1 MPLRRTGLSEGHGT
15 RGGPIPIALTLG
27 LACMTAERT
36 PQIERSVLAW
46 ALVVVA
52 RLATAYPWLTVS
64 VGILLAAVSIALS
77 ATRMGYHTSRTALIS
92 NRSEYQQRWLE
103 YTKEFGEKEDVVIVV
118 EGPSRQAIVPVLED
132 LAARVSHEERY
143 FRSVFHDE
151 IDLRKLRGKGLYYLP
166 LQATQAID
174 RSLDEIT
181 PIFQGDWTLLSP
193 AAMAGAMASGLRA
206 MGNGAGNLPPE
217 QAAAAL
223 STLQKRLGPMCDM
236 LAAALDPAA
245 QHKSPFPE
253 ILGPEVFSS
262 QMMSQGLG
270 KPNERF
276 GFVVLKL
283 GEEAA
288 AGMTENPQA
297 IAALR
302 RIVAEA
308 KSRHGEVKIGL
319 TGLPIMEYDEMQSSQ
334 SSMVVAT
341 ILSYLGVFIVLVAG
355 FGGIRHSL
363 LAMAAL
369 ILGMIWSLGYTTL
382 SIGHLNILSSA
393 FAAILTGL
401 GINYGI
407 YYVAQYLQLRKAGF
421 ATPEALVGTAG
432 TVGAGITIG
441 AVGTAVAFFM
451 AGFTEFVGVAE
462 LGIVAGGGIVA
473 CWLAAMTVLPGA
485 LRLSDARRASRILP
499 TPLDFHLWLN
509 PILARPRSFLLAS
522 LAFTLF
528 LGLGVP
534 LLRYDYNLLNMQAAG
549 LESVALEQKLL
560 RETDQSAYFAL
571 SIAESAPEALAR
583 KAEFLKLASVERVEE
598 IASLLPPDMEQKRSI
613 IQRIAGRLRSLPEQP
628 PQIPVSPQDQLLPML
643 YQLRTVLAAAPQ
655 SAATARQLGALA
667 DLVGRMPA
675 GEYVA
680 RLSGYSQRVAGELLG
695 RLRLLRSVANPEPPQ
710 WNDLP
715 DGVVD
720 RFVGRSGK
728 LLLRI
733 YGKGNLWDVDATER
747 FVADVRRVDPKAT
760 GNPMQVSES
769 SRIMK
774 QSYEQAAVYALLII
788 LPVVFLDFG
797 SLRDTMLAI
806 LPLALGML
814 QLFGL
819 MGLLNVPLN
828 PANTIALP
836 LMLGMGVDNGVHI
849 MHDFRSQR
857 GRYRM
862 SHSTSVAVVLNTV
875 TTMVGFAVLMI
886 AEHRGL
892 QSLGRM
898 LTLGMAFCLLSSFVI
913 LPAILVLMTQNR
925 REARRPEESASAEDD
940 RRAESVSD
948 DAPRYRRD
956 AAHRHEQG
964 PAESSPAK
972 RKIPRPRDPLERVQS

>member
-1 MPLRRTGLSEGHGT
+1 
-15 RGGPIPIALTLG
+15 
-27 LACMTAERT
+27 MTAERT
-36 PQIERSVLAW
+36 PQIEHSVLAW
-46 ALVVVA
+46 ALTGVA

-64 VGILLAAVSIALS
+64 LGIVLAVVSIGLS
-77 ATRMGYHTSRTALIS
+77 ATRMRYHTSRAALIS
-92 NRSEYQQRWLE
+92 NRSEFHQRWLE
-103 YTKEFGEKEDVVIVV
+103 YTKEFGEKEDVAIVV
-118 EGPSRQAIVPVLED
+118 EGPSREAIVPVLED
-132 LAARVSHEERY
+132 LAARVSREERY

-151 IDLRKLRGKGLYYLP
+151 IDLTRLRGKGLYYLP
-166 LQATQAID
+166 LQTAQAID
-174 RSLDEIT
+174 RSLDEMA
-181 PIFQGDWTLLSP
+181 PILQGDWTLLSP
-193 AAMAGAMASGLRA
+193 AAMAGAIASGLA
-206 MGNGAGNLPPE
+206 TMGGGAGNLPPD

-223 STLQKRLGPMCDM
+223 ATLQGRLGPMCEM
-236 LAAALDPAA
+236 LAAALDTAA
-245 QHKSPFPE
+245 QRKSPFPE
-253 ILGPEVFSS
+253 MLGPEAFSPEL
-262 QMMSQGLG
+262 MSQGLG
-270 KPNERF
+270 KPNGRF

-283 GEEAA
+283 AGEAS

-302 RIVAEA
+302 RTVAEA
-308 KSRHGEVKIGL
+308 RGRHGDVTIGL
-319 TGLPIMEYDEMQSSQ
+319 TGLPIMESDEMQSSQ

-363 LAMAAL
+363 LAMASL
-369 ILGMIWSLGYTTL
+369 VFGMIWSLGYTTIT
-382 SIGHLNILSSA
+382 IGHLNILSSA

-499 TPLDFHLWLN
+499 TPLNFHLWLK
-509 PILARPRSFLLAS
+509 PVLARPRSFLFAS
-522 LAFTLF
+522 LAGTLF
-528 LGLGVP
+528 LGLGIP
-534 LLRYDYNLLNMQAAG
+534 LLKYDYNLLNMQPAG
-549 LESVALEQKLL
+549 LESVDLEQKLL
-560 RETDQSAYFAL
+560 RDTDQSAYFAL

-583 KAEFLKLASVERVEE
+583 KAEFLKLPSVERVEE
-598 IASLLPPDMEQKRSI
+598 IASLLPPDLEQKRLM
-613 IQRIAGRLRSLPEQP
+613 IQRIARRLTNLPGQP
-628 PQIPVSPQDQLLPML
+628 PQIPVPPQDQLVPML
-643 YQLRTVLAAAPQ
+643 FQLRTVLAAVPQ
-655 SAATARQLGALA
+655 SAAAARQLGALG
-667 DLVGRMPA
+667 DLVGRMPPN
-675 GEYVA
+675 EYVA

-695 RLRLLRSVANPEPPQ
+695 RLHLLRSVANPEPPQ
-710 WNDLP
+710 WSDLP
-715 DGVVD
+715 PGLVD

-769 SRIMK
+769 SRIMR

-797 SLRDTMLAI
+797 SLRDTVLAI

-849 MHDFRSQR
+849 MHDFRSQQ

-892 QSLGRM
+892 QSLGRV
-898 LTLGMAFCLLSSFVI
+898 LTLGMAFCLFSSFVI

-925 REARRPEESASAEDD
+925 RGTPRPEEPDTVEEEPSESAPDARRLRRDLAHHREQGSAEPNP
-940 RRAESVSD
+940 V
-948 DAPRYRRD
+948 
-956 AAHRHEQG
+956 
-964 PAESSPAK
+964 K
-972 RKIPRPRDPLERVQS
+972 RKVPRPRDPLEQVQS

>member
-1 MPLRRTGLSEGHGT
+1 
-15 RGGPIPIALTLG
+15 
-27 LACMTAERT
+27 MTAERT

-46 ALVVVA
+46 ALVGIA
-52 RLATAYPWLTVS
+52 RLATACPWLTVGLG
-64 VGILLAAVSIALS
+64 VLVAVVSIGLS
-77 ATRMGYHTSRTALIS
+77 ATRMRYHTSRAALIS
-92 NRSEYQQRWLE
+92 NRSEFHQRWLE

-118 EGPSRQAIVPVLED
+118 EGPSREAIVPVLED
-132 LAARVSHEERY
+132 LAARVSREDRF

-151 IDLRKLRGKGLYYLP
+151 IDLTKLRGKGLYYLP
-166 LQATQAID
+166 LQTAQAID
-174 RSLDEIT
+174 RSLDEMA
-181 PIFQGDWTLLSP
+181 PILQGDWTLLSP
-193 AAMAGAMASGLRA
+193 GAMAGAIVSGLA
-206 MGNGAGNLPPE
+206 TMGSGAGKLPPD

-223 STLQKRLGPMCDM
+223 AALQSRLGPMCDM
-236 LAAALDPAA
+236 LRAALDPAA
-245 QHKSPFPE
+245 QGKSPFPE
-253 ILGPEVFSS
+253 MLRPEAFSS
-262 QMMSQGLG
+262 EMMSQGLG
-270 KPNERF
+270 KPNGRF

-283 GEEAA
+283 AEEAP

-302 RIVAEA
+302 RIVVEA
-308 KSRHGEVKIGL
+308 RGRHGDVKIGL
-319 TGLPIMEYDEMQSSQ
+319 TGLPIMESDEMQSSQ

-363 LAMAAL
+363 LAMASL
-369 ILGMIWSLGYTTL
+369 ILGMIWSLGYTTIT
-382 SIGHLNILSSA
+382 IGHLNILSSA

-441 AVGTAVAFFM
+441 AIGTAVAFFM
-451 AGFTEFVGVAE
+451 AGFTEFIGVAE
-462 LGIVAGGGIVA
+462 LGIIAGGGIVA
-473 CWLAAMTVLPGA
+473 CWLAAMTVLPGV
-485 LRLSDARRASRILP
+485 LRLSDARRASHILP

-509 PILARPRSFLLAS
+509 PVAARPRWFLFSS
-522 LAFTLF
+522 LACTLF
-528 LGLGVP
+528 LALGIP
-534 LLRYDYNLLNMQAAG
+534 LLKYDYNLLNMQPAG
-549 LESVALEQKLL
+549 LESVDLEQKLL
-560 RETDQSAYFAL
+560 RETDRSAYFAL
-571 SIAESAPEALAR
+571 SVAESPSEALAR

-598 IASLLPPDMEQKRSI
+598 IASLLPPDLDEKRSI
-613 IQRIAGRLRSLPEQP
+613 IQRIAGRLTNLPERP
-628 PQIPVSPQDQLLPML
+628 PQIPVPRQDQLAPML
-643 YQLRTVLAAAPQ
+643 LQLRAVLAAAPQ

-667 DLVGRMPA
+667 DLVGHMPSD
-675 GEYVA
+675 EYA
-680 RLSGYSQRVAGELLG
+680 AKLSGYSQRIAGELLG
-695 RLRLLRSVANPEPPQ
+695 QLHLLRSVANPEPPQ
-710 WNDLP
+710 WSDLP
-715 DGVVD
+715 GGLVD
-720 RFVGRSGK
+720 RFVGRSGR

-733 YGKGNLWDVDATER
+733 YGKGNLWDADATER

-797 SLRDTMLAI
+797 SLRDTILAI

-828 PANTIALP
+828 PANMIALP

-892 QSLGRM
+892 QSLGRV
-898 LTLGMAFCLLSSFVI
+898 LTLGMAFCLLSSLVI
-913 LPAILVLMTQNR
+913 LPAILVLMTRRR
-925 REARRPEESASAEDD
+925 RETRPPDEPDAVEEDSQLELATDARL
-940 RRAESVSD
+940 
-948 DAPRYRRD
+948 YRRD
-956 AAHRHEQG
+956 LAHRREPG
-964 PAESSPAK
+964 SADSNAPK
-972 RKIPRPRDPLERVQS
+972 RKIPRPRDPLERVES